1 MNMFASLKKIYSMLP
16 LARQRQLRWLVF
28 AMLVQSLVELGLAGA
43 ISLLGVALA
52 SPDSLEKIT
61 PLWRVYQM
69 LPSFSDNI
77 PSSIGLLILLMS
89 IVCIVTIL
97 KNIIFA
103 LITYWQTKF
112 SQSISWDIVTKIFD
126 SYLRK
131 PYAWHTQKNP
141 AELIGHIQWRWAIAL
156 FALGSLQVFS
166 QAAIIIILLASSF
179 ILAPVVSI
187 ILYGTIA
194 LATLFIYRGTQRR
207 IRDAGTLLANSNIDA
222 DKVIHA
228 GLYGIR
234 EVQIYCQGYAFHK
247 ELLDRSAPVIQ
258 WATKQQAYVPIP
270 TWVLE
275 SFGMLLLLAGVIFMV
290 SRGDSIAAITGT
302 LSLMAATSWRI
313 LPALNK
319 IVGGFLQIK
328 ANSYMAEKL
337 LENYEDIPH
346 GAVESSTQRTFAHS
360 LKLQDVSFTY
370 PNAKNASLKD
380 INLSIPKGSMV
391 GIIGL
396 SGAGK
401 STLINVLTGLIGID
415 SGKVLIDDAY
425 VEPSPGFMKIGYA
438 PQNPYILDATLAENV
453 AFSEWGTPPDEERV
467 LACCQMASI
476 DFLDDLPDGIH
487 TMLGAHGLRL
497 SGGQLQRV
505 AIARALYVNPEI
517 LLFDEATSM
526 LDGAAEAAIQ
536 HTILNLRKYITIIVV
551 AHRLSTVQSCD
562 VLYWLDNGQIKQQG
576 TVADV
581 LPEYEE
587 FLRVNEVHVSNQ
599 SHQN

>member
-1 MNMFASLKKIYSMLP
+1 MNMFASLKTIYSMLP
-16 LARQRQLRWLVF
+16 LSRQRQLCWLVF
-28 AMLVQSLVELGLAGA
+28 AMLVQSLVELGLAGS

-61 PLWRVYQM
+61 PLWQIYQM

-77 PSSIGLLILLMS
+77 PSSIRLLILLMS

-97 KNIIFA
+97 KNIILA
-103 LITYWQTKF
+103 LITYWQIKF
-112 SQSISWDIVTKIFD
+112 SESISWDIVTKIFD
-126 SYLRK
+126 SYLYK
-131 PYAWHTQKNP
+131 PYVWHTQKNP
-141 AELIGHIQWRWAIAL
+141 VELIAHIIQWRIDVAL
-156 FALGSLQVFS
+156 LTLGTLQVFS
-166 QAAIIIILLASSF
+166 QAAIIIILLTGSF
-179 ILAPVVSI
+179 IFAPVVSM
-187 ILYGTIA
+187 ILYGTIT
-194 LATLFIYRGTQRR
+194 LATLFVYRATQRR
-207 IRDAGTLLANSNIDA
+207 IRDAGTLLANSNIAA
-222 DKVIHA
+222 DKVIHTA
-228 GLYGIR
+228 LYGIR
-234 EVQIYCQGYAFHK
+234 EMQIYCQGYAFNK
-247 ELLDRSAPVIQ
+247 ILLDRSVPVIQ
-258 WATKQQAYVPIP
+258 GATKQQAYVPIP
-270 TWVLE
+270 AWVLE
-275 SFGMLLLLAGVIFMV
+275 SFGMLLLLTGIIFMV
-290 SRGDSIAAITGT
+290 SRGDSVATITGT
-302 LSLMAATSWRI
+302 LSLMTATSWRI

-328 ANSYMAEKL
+328 GHSYAVEKL
-337 LENYEDIPH
+337 LDNYEDIPH
-346 GAVESSTQRTFAHS
+346 DAVESNTQRTFTHS

-380 INLSIPKGSMV
+380 VNLSIPKGSMV

-415 SGKVLIDDAY
+415 SGKVLVDDAC
-425 VEPSPGFMKIGYA
+425 VEPSPGFMKIGYV

-453 AFSEWGTPPDEERV
+453 AFSEWGNPPDEERV

-487 TMLGAHGLRL
+487 TMLGDHGLRL

-505 AIARALYVNPEI
+505 AIARAIYVNPEI
-517 LLFDEATSM
+517 LLFDEATSA

-536 HTILNLRKYITIIVV
+536 HTILNLRKNITIIVV

-587 FLRVNEVHVSNQ
+587 FLCVNKMNI
-599 SHQN
+599 